1 MAVISG
7 TDYLNISNDLAS
19 AKDTTVSAKDDLFI
33 AVYRVVMLQ
42 VILPEVDLL
51 SEFWDTYLV
60 NSQILSAST
69 LFLGAVSALQEHVL
83 RRSTNLSVDEYLWN
97 NVWPSLVDPT
107 FQTLSADAGFTISDM
122 YVDLP

>member
-19 AKDTTVSAKDDLFI
+19 AKDTTVSAKDDLFV

-69 LFLGAVSALQEHVL
+69 LFLSAVSALQEHVL
-83 RRSTNLSVDEYLWN
+83 RRSSNLSVDEYLWN
-97 NVWPSLVDPT
+97 NVWPELVDPT